1 MLPETSSYIWSARV
15 AWERRV
21 RFELLALSEKE
32 GRPLVALASD
42 TVARH
47 RASLSAEEAEQ
58 FDEEES
64 DDVRRTIAER
74 AAADAIEVRCVFTAE
89 DLLDVMA
96 ALRNPNRA
104 QHPWD
109 VAATVTAAT
118 STKGSNRAAPPPV
131 PPPTAASSCWSLLHP
146 LLSSPPLLDEWQRH
160 FSFLSPQLRLV
171 GLDDLPAG
179 GGAAA
184 AFLTERLRSGEAV
197 VARVAAENFSAASLS
212 ALRAFA
218 RRGIPVALRPAMYA
232 LLLGVR
238 LPLSAGDVACFARL
252 SARGRRWTLLT
263 DLLFLADVADGP
275 ADDEEAFIF
284 REDIEAVG
292 RALSQDDSL
301 RERAA
306 VLAST
311 TTIAVRTTTATAAR
325 LRATAAAE
333 TNESAHV
340 PNLAA
345 DNEPPRVLPPS
356 GIIPSH
362 RLSFLLSP
370 LCFVY
375 ASRAEHWAVFRA
387 AYAQHFLRL
396 SLLSSNGS
404 DSLLSL
410 CARFEAALQWR
421 APRVV
426 FRLQSL
432 RVSPLQLAVRW
443 LSTAFAGW
451 LDTEQTLTLWDR
463 LFAEA
468 SLGLT
473 SLLAAAIFKDKEETL
488 CRAKNE
494 DEVRAVLRDI
504 KSIRVLPTLQKFL
517 FEES

>member
-1 MLPETSSYIWSARV
+1 
-15 AWERRV
+15 
-21 RFELLALSEKE
+21 
-32 GRPLVALASD
+32 
-42 TVARH
+42 VARH
-47 RASLSAEEAEQ
+47 RASLSAEDAEQ

-64 DDVRRTIAER
+64 DDVRRTLAER
-74 AAADAIEVRCVFTAE
+74 AAADALEVRCVFTAE

-109 VAATVTAAT
+109 VAATVAASS
-118 STKGSNRAAPPPV
+118 STKGGNRTVSPPV
-131 PPPTAASSCWSLLHP
+131 PPSSASSCWSLLHP
-146 LLSSPPLLDEWQRH
+146 LLCSPPLLDEWQRD

-184 AFLTERLRSGEAV
+184 AFLAERLRSGEAIV
-197 VARVAAENFSAASLS
+197 SRVTADNFSAASLS

-218 RRGIPVALRPAMYA
+218 RRGIPAALRPAMYA
-232 LLLGVR
+232 QLLGVR
-238 LPLSAGDVACFARL
+238 LPLSVGDVARFTHL

-284 REDIEAVG
+284 REDIESVG

-306 VLAST
+306 VMAAT
-311 TTIAVRTTTATAAR
+311 TTIAVRTTTGTDAR
-325 LRATAAAE
+325 RRATAAAE
-333 TNESAHV
+333 ADQSAHA
-340 PNLAA
+340 PNPAA
-345 DNEPPRVLPPS
+345 DHEPPRVLPPS

-387 AYAQHFLRL
+387 AYAHHFLRL
-396 SLLSSNGS
+396 SLLSSNAPE
-404 DSLLSL
+404 SLLSL
-410 CARFEAALQWR
+410 CARFESALQWR

-473 SLLAAAIFKDKEETL
+473 SVLAAAIFKDKEEIL

-494 DEVRAVLRDI
+494 DEVRAILRDI